1 MVLGREHTS
10 KQEVGRS
17 LGNGGR
23 GHGPSVLCSG
33 RLLHVCPQLLVR
45 MSVVVRREKP
55 VYFLPWLGSETW
67 KIFPILHKIS
77 NLAHGKAINLATE
90 WQRSGPCDG
99 QRVPSNYLANLRL
112 EWDIA
117 M

>member
-1 MVLGREHTS
+1 MVLPCLLCEKEREG
-10 KQEVGRS
+10 KI
-17 LGNGGR
+17 
-23 GHGPSVLCSG
+23 
-33 RLLHVCPQLLVR
+33 
-45 MSVVVRREKP
+45 

-67 KIFPILHKIS
+67 KTFPILYKIS
-77 NLAHGKAINLATE
+77 NLAHGKAVNLATE